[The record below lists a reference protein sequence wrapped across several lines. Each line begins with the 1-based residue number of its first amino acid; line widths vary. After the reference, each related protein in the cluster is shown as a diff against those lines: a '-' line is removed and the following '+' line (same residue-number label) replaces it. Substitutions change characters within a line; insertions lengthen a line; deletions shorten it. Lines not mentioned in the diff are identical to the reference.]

1 MKKIGIL
8 YISTGKYTVF
18 WKDFFS
24 TAEQF
29 FLSEGDYEKH
39 YFVFTDAE
47 TIENQGNPRIHKVNQ
62 EALGWPYITLDRFTI
77 FQKARPAID
86 EMDYLYFFNGNM
98 LFVDVVGADI
108 LPSLTFPLVLVKHP
122 GFYNKDR
129 SQFTYESDSRSSAA
143 INNEEGQFYFMG
155 GLNGG
160 ITSAYLR
167 MVEYLER
174 QVELDKKN
182 GVMAIWHDESHLNR
196 YAIDHANLIKVLEP
210 IYGYPEGWDMPFEPK
225 IIIRD
230 KARHGGHDFLR
241 NEKNGLL
248 KKIRNFFKW

>member
-1 MKKIGIL
+1 
-8 YISTGKYTVF
+8 
-18 WKDFFS
+18 
-24 TAEQF
+24 
-29 FLSEGDYEKH
+29 
-39 YFVFTDAE
+39 
-47 TIENQGNPRIHKVNQ
+47 
-62 EALGWPYITLDRFTI
+62 
-77 FQKARPAID
+77 
-86 EMDYLYFFNGNM
+86 
-98 LFVDVVGADI
+98 
-108 LPSLTFPLVLVKHP
+108 
-122 GFYNKDR
+122 
-129 SQFTYESDSRSSAA
+129 
-143 INNEEGQFYFMG
+143 
-155 GLNGG
+155 
-160 ITSAYLR
+160 